1 MLLFY
6 LEVGAFKK
14 LAVFNSVVL
23 IFGRKMLYEFCT
35 DYAKSLDPHPQ
46 SMKFGQRDFMNCL
59 T

>member
-1 MLLFY
+1 M
-6 LEVGAFKK
+6 EAFKK
-14 LAVFNSVVL
+14 WAVFNSVVL

-46 SMKFGQRDFMNCL
+46 SMKFGQQYSINCL